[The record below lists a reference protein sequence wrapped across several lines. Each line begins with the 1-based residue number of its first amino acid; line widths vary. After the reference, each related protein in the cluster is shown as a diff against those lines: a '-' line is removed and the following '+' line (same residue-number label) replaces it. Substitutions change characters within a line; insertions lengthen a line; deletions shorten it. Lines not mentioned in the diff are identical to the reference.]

1 MSSQAF
7 TSQRILPTWLWLVVF
22 LASIS
27 GTFYMGLNPSLIGE
41 WWWVLASYNGLMS
54 LIAVFYIAIN
64 VRRLKQDIDENI
76 IGSRFAWSFIKITP
90 LLVVVPVLSFYLFS
104 FQTIQENVKNSE
116 TAFEDFSQNFITHV
130 DGLYQDIQSVRNERY
145 TEQTKRLLTVITSYG
160 DFQKDAE
167 TYQEDM
173 QFFLEG
179 LIDKGWAC
187 QITLLNSNETVIA
200 KTSDSSDCRSVED
213 QPLSSLQPRLINEDN
228 NTNVVQVKMSTRYI
242 DRVPTKNYLVVDAI
256 YASDPGL
263 TKFLGKMQKFS
274 QNSKNIKFDL
284 NTSVTQNR
292 FLIDFSSTILLAI
305 LSVLMI
311 IFRTMDHLMKPL
323 HGLSLAT
330 KEISQGNYG
339 VVVDDNKQNK
349 DMCELIGHFNNMSKQ
364 IKSSR
369 EGLDT
374 HNLYLETILKY
385 SYGVIGLDK
394 NRKIQLINPVIGGM
408 LGIDSEHN
416 FVGQFCSEITKK
428 YAYLKPLFSMASSQL
443 KQDFGEWSKEV
454 EISLPDRHVLLSC
467 QGAALEV
474 ENEILGYVIVIKDI
488 SQLNRAQKKAAWGE
502 VAMRMAHEIKNPL
515 TPILLSAQRLRNK
528 FLETLKGKE
537 LEIVDKT
544 TNVIIDQVK
553 SMDAMVSAFADYA
566 NMPQIER
573 KLLDL
578 NALISQSI
586 DLYHAQDNVTIALD
600 LANDTPKL
608 LLDNNNISR
617 VMINL
622 VKNATESVEKK
633 RDLEIKITTRY
644 LPSQSVVRLTI
655 QDNGDGF
662 DEVVIDR
669 VFEPYV
675 TTKVKGSGLGM
686 AIVRNII
693 EQHDGQIFAGNV
705 EPHGA
710 IITIDFNYE
719 ENNKKE

>member
-1 MSSQAF
+1 MFNQTF
-7 TSQRILPTWLWLVVF
+7 ITQRSLPTWLWLVVF
-22 LASIS
+22 LISIS

-41 WWWVLASYNGLMS
+41 WWWVLAGYNGLMS
-54 LIAVFYIAIN
+54 LIAMFYISIN
-64 VRRLKQDIDENI
+64 VRRLKQDISENI

-104 FQTIQENVKNSE
+104 FQTIQENVRNSE
-116 TAFEDFSQNFITHV
+116 TAFKTFSQNFVTHV

-187 QITLLNSNETVIA
+187 QITLLDSNESVVA
-200 KTSDSSDCRSVED
+200 KTTDSSNCRSVED
-213 QPLSSLQPRLINEDN
+213 QPLSSLQPRLITEDDSAN
-228 NTNVVQVKMSTRYI
+228 IVQVKMSTRYV
-242 DRVPTKNYLVVDAI
+242 DRVPTKNYLVVDVI

-263 TKFLGKMQKFS
+263 TKFLGKMHQFS

-330 KEISQGNYG
+330 KEISKGNYG
-339 VVVDDNKQNK
+339 VMVDDDKQNK
-349 DMCELIGHFNNMSKQ
+349 DMCGLIGHFNNMSKQ

-369 EGLDT
+369 KGLDT

-394 NRKIQLINPVIGGM
+394 NRKIQLINPVIGRM
-408 LGIDSEHN
+408 LDIDSEHN
-416 FVGQFCSEITKK
+416 FVGQFCSEIANK
-428 YAYLKPLFSMASSQL
+428 YSYLKPLFSMASSQL
-443 KQDFGEWSKEV
+443 KQDFGEWSEEV

-474 ENEILGYVIVIKDI
+474 ENEILGYVIIIKDI
-488 SQLNRAQKKAAWGE
+488 SQLNRAQKKAVWGE

-528 FLETLKGKE
+528 FLETLEGKE

-573 KLLDL
+573 KLAGL
-578 NALISQSI
+578 NTLISQSVN
-586 DLYHAQDNVTIALD
+586 LYDAQDNVTIFLD
-600 LANDTPKL
+600 LASDTPKL

-617 VMINL
+617 VLINL
-622 VKNATESVEKK
+622 IKNATESVEKK

-644 LPSQSVVRLTI
+644 LPFQSVVRLTI

-662 DEVVIDR
+662 DELVIDR

-686 AIVRNII
+686 AIVHNII
-693 EQHDGQIFAGNV
+693 EQHDGKIFAGNV
-705 EPHGA
+705 EPHG
-710 IITIDFNYE
+710 
-719 ENNKKE
+719 